1 MNLDLYKRMVQGG
14 KSTVVGIIGEGTFHQ
29 VHGGDTTNSSGSDR
43 KMKLATYQSEY
54 YSIYQK
60 AYSRP
65 KVNIQYIGH
74 MPTLAAMEDV
84 IKP

>member
-1 MNLDLYKRMVQGG
+1 MVEGS
-14 KSTVVGIIGEGTFHQ
+14 KTTIVGIIGEGTFHQ
-29 VHGGDTTNSSGSDR
+29 VHGGDTTNSNGSER
-43 KMKLATYQSEY
+43 TIKLSSYQSEY
-54 YSIYQK
+54 YSIYKK

-74 MPTLAAMEDV
+74 MPNLAAMNDV